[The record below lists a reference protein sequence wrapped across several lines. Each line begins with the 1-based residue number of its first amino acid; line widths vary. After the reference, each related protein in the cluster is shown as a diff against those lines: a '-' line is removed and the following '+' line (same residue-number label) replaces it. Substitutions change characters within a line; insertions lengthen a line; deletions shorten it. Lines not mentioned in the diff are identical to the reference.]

1 MKTPA
6 RRVSRVEVARTYLVD
21 LKSEIRNPKSETNSK
36 FENGN
41 APNPKRRRV
50 LDLSRFYLSQLGSD
64 FAFRISDFGSR
75 YICIAVVTV
84 LLTSPAWALPRI
96 KILATGGTIAGAQ
109 KTQADAGYKSGAF
122 SVDDLIQAV
131 PQLKNIAEM
140 SGEQVA
146 NIGSQTMNHEVWLKL
161 AARVNEVLK
170 SDDVDGVVITHG
182 TDTMEETG
190 YFLSLVVKSDK
201 PVVLVGSM
209 RPATAISADG
219 PINLYNGVALAG
231 SPEAKGR
238 GPLIVLNDTI
248 HYAREAQKMHTT
260 HMDTFD
266 SPNRGIAG
274 VMNTG
279 KATFYSS
286 IATRHTTNS
295 EFSIDGLTVA
305 NLPWVIVVYSYV
317 NFSGEVIDAAVD
329 RGVKGIVLA
338 GVGDGNTTDAALAA
352 LARAAGKG
360 VAVVRS
366 SRTGSGLVD
375 RNVEIND
382 DKLGLIAGMELS
394 PQKARILLM
403 LGLAKT
409 SDVKKLQQFFNEY

>member
-1 MKTPA
+1 
-6 RRVSRVEVARTYLVD
+6 L
-21 LKSEIRNPKSETNSK
+21 
-36 FENGN
+36 F
-41 APNPKRRRV
+41 
-50 LDLSRFYLSQLGSD
+50 
-64 FAFRISDFGSR
+64 
-75 YICIAVVTV
+75 V
-84 LLTSPAWALPRI
+84 LLTAAFTVAAAPSLWALPRI
-96 KILATGGTIAGAQ
+96 RVLATGGTIAGAQ
-109 KTQADAGYKSGAF
+109 ATQADAGYKSGTF
-122 SVDDLIQAV
+122 SVDDLIKAV

-146 NIGSQTMNHEVWLKL
+146 NIGSQTMNYEVWLKL
-161 AARVNEVLK
+161 ARRVNEVLQM
-170 SDDVDGVVITHG
+170 DDVDGVVITHG

-231 SPEAKGR
+231 SPEAEGR
-238 GPLIVLNDTI
+238 GPLVVLNDTI

-279 KATFYSS
+279 KATFYSY
-286 IATRHTTNS
+286 ITTRHTTKS
-295 EFSIDGLTVA
+295 EFSVDGLTPD
-305 NLPWVIVVYSYV
+305 NLPLVVVVYSYV
-317 NFSGEVIDAAVD
+317 NLGGQIIDALVE

-352 LARAAGKG
+352 LEKAAKKG

-375 RNVEIND
+375 RNVEVND

-394 PQKARILLM
+394 PQKARILLT
-403 LGLAKT
+403 LGLTKT
-409 SDVKKLQQFFNEY
+409 SDPNKLQQFFNEY

>member
-1 MKTPA
+1 MMNCN
-6 RRVSRVEVARTYLVD
+6 L
-21 LKSEIRNPKSETNSK
+21 
-36 FENGN
+36 
-41 APNPKRRRV
+41 
-50 LDLSRFYLSQLGSD
+50 
-64 FAFRISDFGSR
+64 
-75 YICIAVVTV
+75 IALCTI
-84 LLTSPAWALPRI
+84 LLAEPGAWALPKI
-96 KILATGGTIAGAQ
+96 KVLATGGTIAGAQ

-182 TDTMEETG
+182 TDTMEETD

-238 GPLIVLNDTI
+238 GPLVVLNDTI

-279 KATFYSS
+279 KATFYSY
-286 IATRHTTNS
+286 IATRHTTKS
-295 EFSIDGLTVA
+295 EFSIDGLTVE
-305 NLPWVIVVYSYV
+305 NLPLVTIAYSYA
-317 NFSGEVIDAAVD
+317 NFGGLVIDAMVEK
-329 RGVKGIVLA
+329 GVKGIVLA

-352 LARAAGKG
+352 LERAAKKG
-360 VAVVRS
+360 VAVVRC

-382 DKLGLIAGMELS
+382 DKLGFIAGMELS
-394 PQKARILLM
+394 AQKARILLM
-403 LGLAKT
+403 LGLTRT
-409 SDVKKLQQFFNEY
+409 SDAKRLQDYFNQY

>member
-1 MKTPA
+1 MNLMKTDRKNTSFVALALAILLAAAPA
-6 RRVSRVEVARTYLVD
+6 AL
-21 LKSEIRNPKSETNSK
+21 
-36 FENGN
+36 
-41 APNPKRRRV
+41 
-50 LDLSRFYLSQLGSD
+50 
-64 FAFRISDFGSR
+64 
-75 YICIAVVTV
+75 
-84 LLTSPAWALPRI
+84 ALPKI
-96 KILATGGTIAGAQ
+96 KVLATGGTIAGAQ
-109 KTQADAGYKSGAF
+109 ATQADAGYKSGAF
-122 SVDDLIQAV
+122 SVDDLIKAV

-170 SDDVDGVVITHG
+170 GDDVDGVVITHG
-182 TDTMEETG
+182 TDTMEETA

-219 PINLYNGVALAG
+219 PINLYNAVALAG

-238 GPLIVLNDTI
+238 GPLVVLNDTI

-279 KATFYSS
+279 KAFFYSNIS
-286 IATRHTTNS
+286 TRHTTKS
-295 EFSIDGLTVA
+295 EFSVDGLTVE
-305 NLPWVIVVYSYV
+305 NLPVVVIVYSYA
-317 NFSGEVIDAAVD
+317 NLGGLMIDAMVEK
-329 RGVKGIVLA
+329 GVKGIVLA

-352 LARAAGKG
+352 LERAAKKG
-360 VAVVRS
+360 VAVVRC

-375 RNVEIND
+375 RNVEVND
-382 DKLGLIAGMELS
+382 DKLGFIAGMELS
-394 PQKARILLM
+394 AQKARILLM
-403 LGLAKT
+403 LALSKT
-409 SDVKKLQQFFNEY
+409 SDVKKLQEYFYQY